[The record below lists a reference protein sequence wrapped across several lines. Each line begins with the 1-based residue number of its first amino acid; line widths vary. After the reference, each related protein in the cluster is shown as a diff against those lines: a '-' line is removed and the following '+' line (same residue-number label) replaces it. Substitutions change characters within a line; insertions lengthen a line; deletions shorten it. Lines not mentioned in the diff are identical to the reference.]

1 MRGFKLAA
9 IAVGVLIAFLL
20 VGTVVGAIV
29 HAVVELLIVAA
40 IAGAIV
46 VAIKIARSG
55 KQVSGRSKDSEIR
68 DHHASSALPRSDL
81 DQYVPST
88 PTPTPAPR
96 PASRPAA
103 ADVDDELARLKREM
117 GS

>member
-29 HAVVELLIVAA
+29 HAVIELLIVAA

-46 VAIKIARSG
+46 VAIKIARSN
-55 KQVSGRSKDSEIR
+55 KQVSGRSRDSEIR
-68 DHHASSALPRSDL
+68 DERGSRPLPRTDM
-81 DQYVPST
+81 DEYVP
-88 PTPTPAPR
+88 PPAPAPR
-96 PASRPAA
+96 PASRPAS

-117 GS
+117 GPL

>member
-29 HAVVELLIVAA
+29 HAVIELLIVAA

-46 VAIKIARSG
+46 VAIKIARSN
-55 KQVSGRSKDSEIR
+55 KQVSGRSRDSEIR
-68 DHHASSALPRSDL
+68 DRHSTRPLPRTDL
-81 DQYVPST
+81 DEYVP
-88 PTPTPAPR
+88 PAPAPAPR
-96 PASRPAA
+96 PASRPAS

-117 GS
+117 GP

>member
-1 MRGFKLAA
+1 MRGWKVAA
-9 IAVGVLIAFLL
+9 IAVGVLIAFLF
-20 VGTVVGAIV
+20 VGTVVGIIV
-29 HAVVELLIVAA
+29 HAVIELLIVAA

-46 VAIKIARSG
+46 VAIKIARSN

-68 DHHASSALPRSDL
+68 DHDRSGALPRSDL
-81 DQYVPST
+81 DHYIP
-88 PTPTPAPR
+88 PTPTPR
-96 PASRPAA
+96 PASRPSA